1 VSKKPIVKRCRRV
14 SNQNECTG
22 DAEKIRGARTGPDQG
37 TGDEQRRLPLW
48 RDGLRP
54 ASRAGRW
61 PCHDCAQ
68 SRWPR
73 LRRRPRS
80 ARWRES
86 PDSGSR
92 RAALALRPVGSARR
106 IRPVR
111 SRRMPRRHSTL
122 DEMKRRRRTLV
133 IVARS
138 PWPSPREERGGGI
151 PLVRRLVTASQA
163 LEIRKGDRHAKLLN
177 PRLATTCEARFVAP
191 VSPATAPRL
200 PSCRAN
206 RFSRSRK
213 SQPDWA
219 SAAQSPTACASEV
232 SCRTSAS
239 RTRSASRLAR

>member
-1 VSKKPIVKRCRRV
+1 VPRFLPAAIARTLGNRGGVAVTQSSSVTTRIARPNGAPVV
-14 SNQNECTG
+14 
-22 DAEKIRGARTGPDQG
+22 RGALGRYRRSKRNARSAPDESEVNLVFEYWSGRQ
-37 TGDEQRRLPLW
+37 DLN
-48 RDGLRP
+48 LRP
-54 ASRAGRW
+54 PG
-61 PCHDCAQ
+61 PE
-68 SRWPR
+68 P
-73 LRRRPRS
+73 LRHRF
-80 ARWRES
+80 
-86 PDSGSR
+86 
-92 RAALALRPVGSARR
+92 
-106 IRPVR
+106 
-111 SRRMPRRHSTL
+111 
-122 DEMKRRRRTLV
+122 
-133 IVARS
+133 
-138 PWPSPREERGGGI
+138 

-239 RTRSASRLAR
+239 RTRSASRLPR